1 MKKILI
7 IEDEKSIAELER
19 DYLEI
24 NGLETEIVLTGDMG
38 LKLAMANSYDLILL
52 DVMLPNIDGFEIC
65 KKIRSMKDIPI
76 ILVTAKK
83 EEIDKIRG
91 LGLGADDYLVKPFSP
106 NEMVARVKAHLSR
119 YERLILKQ
127 KPDSS
132 EIYIGGLVIDK
143 SDRRVF
149 VNNQEVIFTTK
160 EFDVL
165 TFLATNPNQVFSKD
179 HLFERI
185 WGYDSAGDVSTVTV
199 HIRKIREKIEHD
211 PSNPNYIETVWG
223 AGYRFK
229 TSEGG
234 THTT

>member
-24 NGLETEIVLTGDMG
+24 NGFETDIVLTGDQG
-38 LKLAMANSYDLILL
+38 LQMAMTQDYDLILL
-52 DVMLPNIDGFEIC
+52 DVMLPNMDGFEIC
-65 KKIRSMKDIPI
+65 KKVRGIKDIPI

-83 EEIDKIRG
+83 EEIDKVRG

-119 YERLILKQ
+119 YERLLMKQ
-127 KPDSS
+127 KPESHS
-132 EIYIGGLVIDK
+132 IYIRGLFIDR
-143 SDRRVF
+143 SSRRVF
-149 VNNQEVIFTTK
+149 VNNKEVTFTTK

-165 TFLATNPNQVFSKD
+165 TFLAMNPNQVFSKD

-185 WGYDSAGDVSTVTV
+185 WGYDSTGDVSTVTV

-211 PSNPNYIETVWG
+211 PSNPEYIETVWG
-223 AGYRFK
+223 AGYRFQ
-229 TSEGG
+229 SS
-234 THTT
+234 

>member
-1 MKKILI
+1 MKKVLI

-24 NGLETEIVLTGDMG
+24 NGFETDIVLTGDQG
-38 LKLAMANSYDLILL
+38 LQVAITQDYDLILL

-65 KKIRSMKDIPI
+65 RKVRNIKEIPI
-76 ILVTAKK
+76 IMVTAKK

-106 NEMVARVKAHLSR
+106 NEMVARVKAHLAR
-119 YERLILKQ
+119 FERLSTKQ
-127 KPDSS
+127 KPETLPID
-132 EIYIGGLVIDK
+132 IRGLSIDRT
-143 SDRRVF
+143 DRRVL
-149 VNNQEVIFTTK
+149 VNNQEVIVTNK

-165 TFLATNPNQVFSKD
+165 TFLAMNPNQVFSKE

-185 WGYDSAGDVSTVTV
+185 WGYDSSGDISTVTV

-211 PSNPNYIETVWG
+211 PSNPEYIETVWG

-229 TSEGG
+229 ST
-234 THTT
+234 

>member
-24 NGLETEIVLTGDMG
+24 NGFKTDIVLTGDAG
-38 LKLAMANSYDLILL
+38 LHKALTHEYDLILL
-52 DVMLPNIDGFEIC
+52 DVMLPNLDGFEVC
-65 KKIRSMKDIPI
+65 KRIRNSMDIPI
-76 ILVTAKK
+76 IMVTAKK

-91 LGLGADDYLVKPFSP
+91 LGLGADDYMVKPFSP
-106 NEMVARVKAHLSR
+106 NEMVARVKAHLNR
-119 YERLILKQ
+119 YERLSMKQ
-127 KPDSS
+127 RP
-132 EIYIGGLVIDK
+132 ETQIIDIRSLSINR

-149 VNNQEVIFTTK
+149 VNNQEVILTTK

-165 TFLATNPNQVFSKD
+165 VFLAMNPNQVFSKE

-185 WGYDSAGDVSTVTV
+185 WGYDSAGDITTVTV
-199 HIRKIREKIEHD
+199 HIRKIREKIEHN
-211 PSNPNYIETVWG
+211 PSIPEYIETVWG

-229 TSEGG
+229 SN
-234 THTT
+234 